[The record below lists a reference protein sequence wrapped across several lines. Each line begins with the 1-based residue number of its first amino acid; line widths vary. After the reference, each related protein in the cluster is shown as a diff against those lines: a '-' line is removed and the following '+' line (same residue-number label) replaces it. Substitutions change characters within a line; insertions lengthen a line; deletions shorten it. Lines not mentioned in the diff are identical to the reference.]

1 MTKHLL
7 KEDLKEILVETSK
20 LIFEKNFEYL
30 IYSNKGRIREP
41 ELRCLLS
48 SVLSKKKIFYGIEVP
63 TQKKYS
69 FSKNNISKR
78 ITSARTDLAIYENNN
93 PIINIELKEGLQS
106 IDKIEKD
113 FEKLFLE
120 EVIGT
125 AFFHVI
131 NNKISQKTLS
141 KLSERYFKAQEN
153 IKEKLEKNNSK
164 TQPKWF
170 ILFIILV
177 KEKEIHYQLFDNIE
191 TIKKVNLTKI

>member
-7 KEDLKEILVETSK
+7 KEDLKEILVETAK
-20 LIFEKNFEYL
+20 LALEKNFEYL
-30 IYSNKGRIREP
+30 ICSNKGRIREP
-41 ELRCLLS
+41 ELRCLLNNI
-48 SVLSKKKIFYGIEVP
+48 LSKKKIFYGIEVP

-69 FSKNNISKR
+69 FSKNNVSKR

-113 FEKLFLE
+113 FEKMFLE

-141 KLSERYFKAQEN
+141 KLSESYFKAQEN

-170 ILFIILV
+170 ILFIILI
-177 KEKEIHYQLFDNIE
+177 KEKEIHYQLFDNIK